1 MPPTN
6 TNNRKLLAE
15 LRSVLKRPQ
24 FMLTS
29 LVDDSKT
36 VQDIALA
43 VVLHQ
48 RKRKPKS
55 KTASVIKKKKKR
67 KLKNKNV
74 QI

>member
-55 KTASVIKKKKKR
+55 KTASVIKKK
-67 KLKNKNV
+67 NV